1 MNAMNNLRAVSSKLP
16 KRTNIPRSMGPII
29 FAVGFWLLHIAVPRH
44 LSLLTHRHG
53 WSQDRP
59 GRWNLLGL
67 IGIAGGIAGVIWA
80 MRVHFVEAQKGW
92 EWERTPKY
100 LLRRAPYTFTRNP
113 IYLSELSLWL
123 GWAIFYGSPAVFL
136 GFWVAWLAFHF
147 FVVPWEERTL
157 EAQFGE
163 VYREY
168 KRKVPRWFGMIRS

>member
-1 MNAMNNLRAVSSKLP
+1 
-16 KRTNIPRSMGPII
+16 MGPII

-44 LSLLTHRHG
+44 LSLFTHRYG

-67 IGIAGGIAGVIWA
+67 IGIAGGITCVIWA

-100 LLRRAPYTFTRNP
+100 LP

-136 GFWVAWLAFHF
+136 GFCVAWLALHF

-163 VYREY
+163 VYRE
-168 KRKVPRWFGMIRS
+168 